1 MKKMTANEMRQRW
14 PRLLEHVSE
23 TLKFE
28 AKTDIQGQTKLQS
41 EFLSAFLFQFI
52 EMNAQLSELNDSL
65 KQLIKDRRMH
75 FLGNKSTSGALEAP
89 KPQKATQEEIS
100 RVMSA
105 LGRRGGKKGGKRRLE
120 TMTQKKRSDIAFK
133 AARARW
139 DKVSKD

>member
-1 MKKMTANEMRQRW
+1 M
-14 PRLLEHVSE
+14 
-23 TLKFE
+23 
-28 AKTDIQGQTKLQS
+28 AKTKPASKKAEALPID
-41 EFLSAFLFQFI
+41 
-52 EMNAQLSELNDSL
+52 LN
-65 KQLIKDRRMH
+65 QRMH

-89 KPQKATQEEIS
+89 KPQEATQEEIS

-120 TMTQKKRSDIAFK
+120 TMTQKERSDIAFK